1 MPKYVSKLGSD
12 KSYKRPKV
20 TYQEKLTAKEIAEKL
35 QGYQKVDNIADVPIN
50 THVRYFIQK
59 SDGSRLFRTGGFLN
73 NKQNAD
79 KYVILSNG
87 KHVWSVQVKN
97 TIFFRKLSHK
107 EEIDALHR
115 YYKNKLKDKD
125 KIIKKLEMKI
135 KMIKESLSS
144 KNEKNNKKV
153 IESKVDNTKNMIN
166 KNKQNNKKRHDIKY
180 IKTKGMGMINKTE
193 KNE

>member
-12 KSYKRPKV
+12 KSYKRPKI
-20 TYQEKLTAKEIAEKL
+20 TYQEKLTANEIKEKL

-50 THVRYFIQK
+50 THIRYFIQK
-59 SDGSRLFRTGGFLN
+59 PDGSRLFRTGGLLY

-97 TIFFRKLSHK
+97 TVFFRKMSHK

-115 YYKNKLKDKD
+115 FYKNKLKEKD
-125 KIIKKLEMKI
+125 KTIKNLEMQIRSIRKSASTNNVNI
-135 KMIKESLSS
+135 RSNDRKTNHLK
-144 KNEKNNKKV
+144 KN
-153 IESKVDNTKNMIN
+153 
-166 KNKQNNKKRHDIKY
+166 
-180 IKTKGMGMINKTE
+180 
-193 KNE
+193 